1 MSGLKERFTQIRKE
15 KKMTATAVSIKMGVS
30 LPALYSY
37 FNGQPHLDNLMN
49 IAKALD
55 VPLMR
60 LIDEPEPTNTLQEPP
75 VAFEVTKQPTDMN
88 YDDYKEA
95 DATQKELIALQRE
108 KIEKLER
115 ELKQCQEAD
124 RVLP

>member
-1 MSGLKERFTQIRKE
+1 
-15 KKMTATAVSIKMGVS
+15 
-30 LPALYSY
+30 
-37 FNGQPHLDNLMN
+37 
-49 IAKALD
+49 
-55 VPLMR
+55 MR
-60 LIDEPEPTNTLQEPP
+60 LIDAEEPNNTLQEPP

-95 DATQKELIALQRE
+95 YATQKELIALQRE